1 MAMMKKRI
9 PIAAN
14 ENFSDA
20 IITTAVMSLVGKEK
34 TIRIKVIMNNENFS
48 SNGGDEEE
56 EMNVI

>member
-1 MAMMKKRI
+1 MMKKRI
-9 PIAAN
+9 PIVAN

>member
-1 MAMMKKRI
+1 MMKKRI
-9 PIAAN
+9 PIVTN